1 MFVVKGL
8 VCIGGN
14 GGGGVVVSGC
24 LDVLHHLGWDILSLT
39 CGPWGISLEH
49 LYGPR
54 EFVRVLGDILNGLKG
69 RGIENGH
76 KGGKLRR

>member
-49 LYGPR
+49 LYGSGKSLQPW
-54 EFVRVLGDILNGLKG
+54 EIFMAQGNSVALKTP
-69 RGIENGH
+69 
-76 KGGKLRR
+76 